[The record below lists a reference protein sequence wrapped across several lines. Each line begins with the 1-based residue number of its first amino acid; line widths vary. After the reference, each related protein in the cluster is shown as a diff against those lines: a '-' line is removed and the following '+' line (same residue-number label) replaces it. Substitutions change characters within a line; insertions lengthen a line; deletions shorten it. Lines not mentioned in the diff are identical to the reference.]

1 MQAIL
6 FRGDQDLPKVRDLL
20 SPIKIEKTSNPDTY
34 MVKDP
39 EGTWFLDVGKW
50 LFKNEHGEVFT
61 VNQENIHNFLK

>member
-20 SPIKIEKTSNPDTY
+20 SPIKVEKTSNPSTY

-50 LFKNEHGEVFT
+50 LIKNEKGEVFT

>member
-20 SPIKIEKTSNPDTY
+20 SPIKVEKTSNPNTY
-34 MVKDP
+34 MIKDP
-39 EGTWFLDVGKW
+39 EGTWFLEVGKW
-50 LFKNEHGEVFT
+50 LFKNEQGEIFT